1 MSLLKSVC
9 ECTAR
14 QSASIPR
21 LSSSSCVSK
30 SRRYVTSDE
39 YSSKQPSTMRLP
51 LIGAAALFLQG
62 TSAVFSDEAWNT
74 DYHFA
79 LVGLPKEDTTFFHQP
94 DPSSRA
100 SLIYTLSEEGVAGA
114 LNPRDGS
121 IVWRQQLLSGSDSS
135 SNASFLRAG
144 EGQDVVVGGIGSV
157 VAAWSAA
164 NGRLAWRSEV
174 SGRVEDL
181 EILELA
187 DGSMTPG
194 AKDAVVMTSGD
205 RPAVQRLD
213 AITGVAKWTHNLD
226 SGDAPYQVSASSTE
240 VYAILL
246 HKTMLGYVKIKV
258 ISLDPV
264 NGRKNDEYTLSSDSE
279 LSSADTIVS
288 VGANSASP
296 IIAWTDAAHTVLK
309 VNIVG
314 SKAVASF
321 DIEKRGDEVVERVRL
336 HAPTHR
342 NSAAH
347 FLVHFETNLGH
358 WADIFHIDLAANKIS
373 KAYSLPKVSGKGAFS
388 TSTANANV
396 FFTRITSSE
405 VLTVSS
411 ISHGILGK
419 WPISNF
425 GVAPA
430 EGETIEPV
438 HAVSEISV
446 KDSGVS
452 ALRSAVLL
460 STGDWVLLREG
471 SAIWQRPEALAS
483 TVAATFADPAE
494 VQAFAQELEIEA
506 HSNAVSA
513 YFHRVA
519 RHIQDI
525 QRLPE
530 LLATLPQR
538 IQNGL
543 FGTTADSGMVSDV
556 FGFHKVI
563 ACAAKNGMVFGLDA
577 GNPNRILWS
586 TQAVNV
592 KPGEAWEPYFISA
605 SQGVLVIND
614 AEDSHEVTINA
625 TTGALITSVPPT
637 IEAKVPAPGTVRYI
651 LHDNNG
657 VQAIR
662 YGSSGA
668 LWDFTPVGGERVLS
682 LVPRPVNDPVASI
695 GKVLGDR
702 RVLYKYLSPNLAL
715 LVTANDAAK
724 SASFYVLDTV
734 SGATLHSTIH
744 HNVDLEAPIASIMS
758 ENWFA
763 YSYTAETSENSPKGH
778 YLVAGEMFE
787 SLIPNDRGPQTA
799 RSNVSSLQGPAEPF
813 VLLRSYQIPE
823 AISKLSVTQTRQ
835 GITSRQLLAV
845 LSDSSSIVG
854 IPYGA
859 LDPRRPIGRDPT
871 KDEQMEGLMRYNPT
885 LEFDP
890 KWFLNHMREVVGIK
904 NVITTPAL
912 IESTSL
918 IFAYG
923 LDIFGT
929 RLSPSFSFDILGKD
943 FNKFQMLATV
953 AALAVATF
961 VVAPLVSSRSFLI
974 SAVDY
979 I

>member
-1 MSLLKSVC
+1 
-9 ECTAR
+9 
-14 QSASIPR
+14 
-21 LSSSSCVSK
+21 
-30 SRRYVTSDE
+30 
-39 YSSKQPSTMRLP
+39 MRLQ
-51 LIGAAALFLQG
+51 LIGAVTLLLRV
-62 TSAVFSDEAWNT
+62 TSAVFADEAWNT

-94 DPSSRA
+94 DPTSRA
-100 SLIYTLSEEGVAGA
+100 SLVYTLSEESVVGA

-121 IVWRQQLLSGSDSS
+121 IVWRQQPLSSSHSS

-144 EGQDVVVGGIGSV
+144 EGQDIVVGGIGGR

-164 NGRLAWRSEV
+164 DGRLAWSRDV
-174 SGRVEDL
+174 SGRIEDL

-187 DGSMTPG
+187 DGSVSAG
-194 AKDAVVMTSGD
+194 AKDAVVLTSGD

-213 AITGVAKWTHNLD
+213 AMTGAVKWTHHVE

-246 HKTMLGYVKIKV
+246 HKTMLGYIKIKV
-258 ISLDPV
+258 IALDPV
-264 NGRKNDEYTLSSDSE
+264 SGRKTDEHTLSSDSE
-279 LSSADTIVS
+279 LASADTIVS

-321 DIEKRGDEVVERVRL
+321 DIEKRGDEVVQKVRL
-336 HAPTHR
+336 HAPTHT

-347 FLVHFETNLGH
+347 FLVHYETNLGH
-358 WADIFHIDLAANKIS
+358 WADVFHINLAANKIE
-373 KAYSLPKVSGKGAFS
+373 KAYSLPKVSGRGAFS

-419 WPISNF
+419 WPISSF

-430 EGETIEPV
+430 EHEKIEPI
-438 HAVSEISV
+438 HAVSEVSV

-460 STGDWVLLREG
+460 STGDWILLREG
-471 SAIWQRPEALAS
+471 SAVWQRPEALAS

-494 VQAFAQELEIEA
+494 VQAFAQELEMEA
-506 HSNAVSA
+506 HSNLVSA
-513 YFHRVA
+513 YFHRVK

-563 ACAAKNGMVFGLDA
+563 ACAARNGRVVGLDA
-577 GNPNRILWS
+577 GNPHRILWS
-586 TQAVNV
+586 TQAVDLR
-592 KPGEAWEPYFISA
+592 PGEAWTPSFTSA
-605 SQGVLVIND
+605 SEGLLTLSHGPNS
-614 AEDSHEVTINA
+614 AEVKINA
-625 TTGALITSVPPT
+625 STGALVTGLSPVEPDALQSGT
-637 IEAKVPAPGTVRYI
+637 IAFTLRDNGLEAVR
-651 LHDNNG
+651 
-657 VQAIR
+657 R
-662 YGSSGA
+662 GSSGT
-668 LWDFTPVGGERVLS
+668 LWHFTPVTHERILS
-682 LVPRPVNDPVASI
+682 LIPRPVNDPVASI

-715 LVTANDAAK
+715 LVTANDATK

-734 SGATLHSTIH
+734 SGATLYSNIHS
-744 HNVDLEAPIASIMS
+744 NVDLEAPIASIMS

-763 YSYTAETSENSPKGH
+763 YSYTAETADSSPKGH

-787 SLIPNDRGPQTA
+787 SLIPNDRGPQSAKT
-799 RSNVSSLQGPAEPF
+799 NVSSLQAPAEPF

-823 AISKLSVTQTRQ
+823 TISKLSVTQTRQ

-845 LSDSSSIVG
+845 LADSSSIVG

-871 KDEQMEGLMRYNPT
+871 KDEQMEGLMRYSPT

-890 KWFLNHMREVVGIK
+890 KWFLNHRREVIGIT
-904 NVITTPAL
+904 NVITAPAL

-918 IFAYG
+918 VFAYG

-961 VVAPLVSSRSFLI
+961 VVAPLVSVIL
-974 SAVDY
+974 AHN
-979 I
+979 